1 MTALEKWKNDFKEFI
16 SELSIPR
23 DDYKGIMEYID
34 EVPNEALEQKP
45 CEDVVKKDCGN
56 CAYYDNG
63 ANDEACNGCFED
75 EEHLNFKP
83 KAQPCEDCISR
94 EEAINCVTSNEFRYK
109 IVEDIKTL
117 PPPVTPLPKR
127 HEKLTNHEW
136 IDFLSEQF
144 DISRTSAKEMLH
156 AMMSVKKEDNFK
168 KQFSQG
174 FSQDRKRGE

>member
-23 DDYKGIMEYID
+23 DDYKGIMEYIN

-45 CEDVVKKDCGN
+45 CD
-56 CAYYDNG
+56 
-63 ANDEACNGCFED
+63 
-75 EEHLNFKP
+75 
-83 KAQPCEDCISR
+83 DCISR
-94 EEAINCVTSNEFRYK
+94 QAVDELSKELVHTTRDKADFLCNFWEGLQK
-109 IVEDIKTL
+109 L
-117 PPPVTPLPKR
+117 PPVTPKEKTG

-136 IDFLSEQF
+136 IDILTEQF

-174 FSQDRKRGE
+174 KKGFSQGFSQGRK

>member
-23 DDYKGIMEYID
+23 DDYKGIMEYIN
-34 EVPNEALEQKP
+34 EVPNEALEQKL

-117 PPPVTPLPKR
+117 PSVTPK
-127 HEKLTNHEW
+127 EKIGYCKDCKWWKDNDGVYRRGIGAESKCP
-136 IDFLSEQF
+136 INCKKVYEGNGYCFMFEPQESEVQ
-144 DISRTSAKEMLH
+144 K
-156 AMMSVKKEDNFK
+156 
-168 KQFSQG
+168 
-174 FSQDRKRGE
+174 